1 MKTVAP
7 INAWEVQPPIR
18 AEAVAYELM
27 PPPAPLP
34 MPQQSLRT
42 GKLHNPPM
50 PSAPPNMVARR
61 VYIFGGTAAI
71 TLVALYQMFR
81 VMATD
86 GLGVLEVVFLG
97 LFTLL
102 FAWVA
107 LSFVSALAGFV
118 LIVTRRRRRL
128 GLRPEDPL
136 PTPSVRTA
144 LLMPTYNEEPQRL
157 MAGLQ
162 AIYESVR
169 DTGRL
174 AQFDFFI
181 LSDTTRGA
189 IRVEEVLEFHRLR
202 QRLDGATNLYY
213 RHRADNSERKAGNIA
228 EWVRRFGAAYP
239 QMLILDADSLMT
251 GDTIVRLAWGME
263 QHPDVGLIQSLP
275 LIVNGNTL
283 FARMQ
288 QFAGRVYGPVIA
300 HGVAWWHGTESNY
313 WGHNAV
319 IRTKAFAD
327 HAGLPKLGGIRP
339 FRGHVLSHD
348 FVEAALIRR
357 GGWACHMTPAL
368 GGSFEEGPPSLT
380 DLLVRD
386 RRWCQGNMQHIAV
399 LPTRGLHWISRVHFL
414 IGIGHYFTA
423 PMWAMMMLIGIAI
436 PLEQAGAL
444 VSLQAL
450 ENFSPV
456 SYWRSLDP
464 ERIVYV
470 FLATL
475 FGLFAPKVMGYLAA
489 LADPKVRRGCGGALR
504 MVASVLIES
513 VLAALMAPIV
523 MYVQSRGVAEVLAGR
538 DSGWDAQRRDDGSMP
553 LSALVRRYGGLS
565 LFGLVMGVAA
575 YFVSPALAAWMSPVV
590 IGLVFAIPIVALT
603 SARGPGQFLRR
614 LQLLSIPEETAPP
627 PILVRAARLRRR
639 IEAEAEAAAS
649 ASTPRS

>member
-1 MKTVAP
+1 MKIA
-7 INAWEVQPPIR
+7 EPIR
-18 AEAVAYELM
+18 VPYPEHVIDEQAFAYELL
-27 PPPAPLP
+27 PPPAPLE

-42 GKLHNPPM
+42 GKLRSPPM
-50 PSAPPNMVARR
+50 PSSPPNMALRR
-61 VYIFGGTAAI
+61 LYIFGGTLAI
-71 TLVALYQMFR
+71 TLVGLYQMFR

-86 GLGVLEVVFLG
+86 GINLLEG
-97 LFTLL
+97 LFLTLFALL
-102 FAWVA
+102 FAWVS
-107 LSFVSALAGFV
+107 LSFCSALAGFL

-136 PTPSVRTA
+136 PTPTVRTA

-169 DTGRL
+169 ETGHIDR
-174 AQFDFFI
+174 FDFFI
-181 LSDTTRGA
+181 LSDTTRGP
-189 IRVEEVLEFHRLR
+189 IRMDEVEEFHRLR
-202 QRLDGATNLYY
+202 ERLGGAPNLYY
-213 RHRADNSERKAGNIA
+213 RHRADNAERKAGNIA

-263 QHPDVGLIQSLP
+263 THPDVGLIQSLP
-275 LIVNGNTL
+275 LIVNGSTL

-319 IRTKAFAD
+319 IRTQAFAD
-327 HAGLPKLGGIRP
+327 HAGLPKLGGVRP
-339 FRGHVLSHD
+339 FKGHVLSHD

-386 RRWCQGNMQHIAV
+386 RRWCQGNLQHVGI
-399 LPTRGLHWISRVHFL
+399 LPTRGLHWISRTHFM
-414 IGIGHYFTA
+414 IGIGHYLTA

-436 PLEQAGAL
+436 PLEQAGTL
-444 VSLQAL
+444 LSLSDLAH
-450 ENFSPV
+450 FSPV

-464 ERIVYV
+464 DRILYV
-470 FLATL
+470 FEATM
-475 FGLFAPKVMGYLAA
+475 FALFAPKVMGYLAV
-489 LADPKVRRGCGGALR
+489 LADRKVRRGCGGWFR
-504 MVASVLIES
+504 MIVSIVIES

-523 MYVQSRGVAEVLAGR
+523 MYVQSRGVAEVLAGK

-553 LSALVRRYGGLS
+553 WGLLVRRYGGLS
-565 LFGLVMGVAA
+565 VFGLLMGAAA
-575 YFVSPALAAWMSPVV
+575 YFVSPSLALWMSPV
-590 IGLVFAIPIVALT
+590 IAGLVLSIPIVALT
-603 SARGPGQFLRR
+603 SARGPGQALRR
-614 LQLLSIPEETAPP
+614 LKLLSIPEETRPP
-627 PILVRAARLRRR
+627 AILVRAGRLRQR
-639 IEAEAEAAAS
+639 IEAEAEAAAE
-649 ASTPRS
+649 AN

>member
-1 MKTVAP
+1 MKIVEP
-7 INAWEVQPPIR
+7 IVVPQAELPVSE
-18 AEAVAYELM
+18 EAVAYELM
-27 PPPAPLP
+27 PAPAPLN
-34 MPQQSLRT
+34 MPQQSLRM
-42 GKLHNPPM
+42 GRLKNPPM
-50 PSAPPNMVARR
+50 PSAPPNMLMRR
-61 VYIFGGTAAI
+61 LYVFGGTAAI

-86 GLGVLEVVFLG
+86 GLGVLEGVFLV

-102 FAWVA
+102 FAWVS
-107 LSFVSALAGFV
+107 LSFVSALAGFL
-118 LIVTRRRRRL
+118 LIITRRRRRL

-136 PTPSVRTA
+136 PTPTVRTA

-169 DTGRL
+169 DTGHL
-174 AQFDFFI
+174 DQFDFFI

-189 IRVEEVLEFHRLR
+189 IRLDEVAEFHRLR
-202 QRLDGATNLYY
+202 ERLGGAPNLYY
-213 RHRADNSERKAGNIA
+213 RHRADNTERKAGNIA
-228 EWVRRFGAAYP
+228 EWVRRFGGAYP

-263 QHPDVGLIQSLP
+263 THPDVGLIQSLP

-319 IRTKAFAD
+319 IRTQAFAD

-339 FRGHVLSHD
+339 FNGHVLSHD

-368 GGSFEEGPPSLT
+368 SGSFEEGPPSLT

-386 RRWCQGNMQHIAV
+386 RRWCQGNMQHTAV
-399 LPTRGLHWISRVHFL
+399 LPTRGLHWISRTHFM

-450 ENFSPV
+450 EHFSPV
-456 SYWRSLDP
+456 SYWRTLDP

-470 FLATL
+470 FGATM
-475 FGLFAPKVMGYLAA
+475 FALFAPKVMGYLAV

-504 MVASVLIES
+504 MIVSVVIES
-513 VLAALMAPIV
+513 LLAALMAPIV

-553 LSALVRRYGGLS
+553 WSTLLLRYGGLS
-565 LFGLVMGVAA
+565 AFGLLMGVAA
-575 YFVSPALAAWMSPVV
+575 YLVSPALAAWMSPVIV
-590 IGLVFAIPIVALT
+590 GLVFSIPIVALT

-614 LQLLSIPEETAPP
+614 LHLLSIPEETVPP
-627 PILVRAARLRRR
+627 PILVRASRLRQR

-649 ASTPRS
+649 AATPAS

>member
-1 MKTVAP
+1 MRV
-7 INAWEVQPPIR
+7 VQPISIGPKVEITVSD
-18 AEAVAYELM
+18 EARAYEQM
-27 PPPAPLP
+27 PPEHRLD
-34 MPQQSLRT
+34 MPVQSLRQ
-42 GKLHNPPM
+42 GKLKTPLM
-50 PSAPPNMVARR
+50 PSSPPNMVARR
-61 VYIFGGTAAI
+61 IYIFGGTAAI
-71 TLVALYQMFR
+71 TLAGLFQMMR

-86 GLGVLEVVFLG
+86 GLGVLEVVFLAF
-97 LFTLL
+97 FTLL

-107 LSFVSALAGFV
+107 LSFVSAFAGFM

-136 PTPSVRTA
+136 PAPSVRTA

-169 DTGRL
+169 ETGHL
-174 AQFDFFI
+174 EQFDFFI

-189 IRVEEVLEFHRLR
+189 IRMEEVAEFHRLR
-202 QRLDGATNLYY
+202 ERLGGAPNLYY
-213 RHRADNSERKAGNIA
+213 RHRADNRERKAGNIA
-228 EWVRRFGAAYP
+228 EWVRRFGGAYP

-251 GDTIVRLAWGME
+251 GDTIVRLAWGLE
-263 QHPDVGLIQSLP
+263 THPDVGLIQSLP
-275 LIVNGNTL
+275 LIVNGSTL

-327 HAGLPKLGGIRP
+327 HCGLPELEGVRP
-339 FRGHVLSHD
+339 FNGHVLSHD

-386 RRWCQGNMQHIAV
+386 RRWCQGNLQHVGV
-399 LPTRGLHWISRVHFL
+399 LPTRGMHWISRTHFL
-414 IGIGHYFTA
+414 IGIGHYLTA
-423 PMWAMMMLIGIAI
+423 PMWALMMLIGIAI
-436 PLEQAGAL
+436 PLDQSGAL
-444 VSLQAL
+444 VSLQDLAH
-450 ENFSPV
+450 FSPV
-456 SYWRSLDP
+456 DYWRSLDP
-464 ERIVYV
+464 ERIVWV
-470 FLATL
+470 FGATM
-475 FGLFAPKVMGYLAA
+475 FALFAPKVMGYLAV
-489 LADPKVRRGCGGALR
+489 LADGKVRRGCGGAAR
-504 MVASVLIES
+504 MIVSIVIES

-523 MYVQSRGVAEVLAGR
+523 MYVQSRGVAEVLAGK

-553 LSALVRRYGGLS
+553 WSTLTLRYGGLS
-565 LFGLVMGVAA
+565 LFGVMMGAAA
-575 YFVSPALAAWMSPVV
+575 YFVSPALLAWMSPVI
-590 IGLVFAIPIVALT
+590 IGLVFSIPIVALT

-614 LQLLSIPEETAPP
+614 LRLLSIPEETRPP
-627 PILVRAARLRRR
+627 AILVRAGRLRQK
-639 IEAEAEAAAS
+639 IEEEAEAASEGA
-649 ASTPRS
+649 TQ